1 MENHMLLRVNKNT
14 GTRKNVQYMALSTGT
29 ISHVWY
35 DEDTSA
41 LSAPK
46 RRNRIM
52 LTREK
57 AEAIKAAEQ
66 WDA

>member
-1 MENHMLLRVNKNT
+1 MYISVNKKTNA
-14 GTRKNVQYMALSTGT
+14 RKPVNVKYSALSSGT

-41 LSAPK
+41 KAAQLRQNHIK
-46 RRNRIM
+46 

-57 AEAIKAAEQ
+57 APEVRPAN
-66 WDA
+66 

>member
-1 MENHMLLRVNKNT
+1 MLVRVNKKGSAKPVT
-14 GTRKNVQYMALSTGT
+14 YAALSTGT

-35 DEDTSA
+35 DEETSA

-46 RRNRIM
+46 RRNRIK

-57 AEAIKAAEQ
+57 AEAIRHADEY
-66 WDA
+66 DA